1 MRGISMLSELL
12 AAPERDGRFFGVTV
26 GIVTNNKDEEGL
38 GRVKVK
44 FPWLS
49 DSDESYWA
57 RVLTPMAGK
66 EMGIY
71 FLPEVNDE
79 VLVAFAHG
87 DMESPYILGAVWN
100 GEDKPPETN
109 SDGKN
114 NLRLIKSR
122 SGHQIIL
129 DDTEGQERIVI
140 RDRTEKNEIVIDSKE
155 NTLSLKV
162 EKDITIEAK
171 GKITTESQEQIVI
184 RNPTKKNEIV
194 IDYNKNS
201 LSIKVEKDI
210 TIEAPGKITIK
221 SSNGDIAIEA
231 KNLSFKAQQN
241 CEIKADSNCN
251 LQASGG
257 MALKCSAGVK
267 INNSSL
273 EVM

>member
-1 MRGISMLSELL
+1 MLSELL

-38 GRVKVK
+38 GRVKVT

-49 DSDESYWA
+49 DKDESYWA

-140 RDRTEKNEIVIDSKE
+140 RDRTEKNQIVIDSKENTLSLKVEKDIAIEANGKIITEGKEQIVIRDPTEKNEIVIDSKE

-171 GKITTESQEQIVI
+171 
-184 RNPTKKNEIV
+184 
-194 IDYNKNS
+194 
-201 LSIKVEKDI
+201 
-210 TIEAPGKITIK
+210 GKITIK

-267 INNSSL
+267 INDSSL

>member
-1 MRGISMLSELL
+1 MMGMNMMSDILATSER
-12 AAPERDGRFFGVTV
+12 EGRFYGVTV

-49 DSDESYWA
+49 ETDESYWA
-57 RVLTPMAGK
+57 RVLSPMAGK
-66 EMGIY
+66 ERGIY

-87 DMESPYILGAVWN
+87 DMESPYILGALWN

-114 NLRLIKSR
+114 NRRMIKSR

-129 DDTEGQERIVI
+129 DDTQDKEQIII
-140 RDRTEKNEIVIDSKE
+140 RDSTEKNQIIIDSKN
-155 NTLSLKV
+155 NTLSIKV

-171 GKITTESQEQIVI
+171 GKITV
-184 RNPTKKNEIV
+184 
-194 IDYNKNS
+194 
-201 LSIKVEKDI
+201 
-210 TIEAPGKITIK
+210 K
-221 SSNGDIAIEA
+221 SSDGDIAIEA
-231 KNLSFKAQQN
+231 KNINLKAEQN
-241 CEIKADSNCN
+241 CEIKAGENFQVQAKQNSEIKSDSNCKII
-251 LQASGG
+251 ASSGL
-257 MALKCSAGVK
+257 ALKCSAGVK
-267 INNSSL
+267 INDTSL

>member
-1 MRGISMLSELL
+1 MMGISMLSELL
-12 AAPERDGRFFGVTV
+12 AAPEREGRFYGVTV

-49 DSDESYWA
+49 DKDESYWA

-66 EMGIY
+66 KMGIY
-71 FLPEVNDE
+71 FLPDVNDE

-87 DMESPYILGAVWN
+87 DIESPYILGAVWN

-114 NLRLIKSR
+114 NRRLIKSR

-129 DDTEGQERIVI
+129 DDTEGQEQIVI
-140 RDRTEKNEIVIDSKE
+140 RDRTEKNQIVIDSKE
-155 NTLSLKV
+155 NTLSIKV

-171 GKITTESQEQIVI
+171 GKIT
-184 RNPTKKNEIV
+184 
-194 IDYNKNS
+194 
-201 LSIKVEKDI
+201 
-210 TIEAPGKITIK
+210 IK
-221 SSNGDIAIEA
+221 SSDGDIALEA

-251 LQASGG
+251 LLASGG

-267 INNSSL
+267 INDSSL
-273 EVM
+273 EVG